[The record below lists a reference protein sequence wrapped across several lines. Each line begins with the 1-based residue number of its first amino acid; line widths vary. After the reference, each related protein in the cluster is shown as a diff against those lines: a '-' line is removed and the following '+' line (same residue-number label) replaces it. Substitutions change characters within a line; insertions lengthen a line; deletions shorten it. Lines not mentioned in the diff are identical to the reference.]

1 MKALN
6 RSSRVVFVTLLGLLA
21 LATLLVYG
29 MVTGRARASEPA
41 EIVADAAWSMTVVVE
56 REIAFVVP
64 AGWAE
69 ASDRLAWSDGSQEVG
84 LNYDR
89 VRPRWQPDYVLPADA
104 TVVRETKVKLPW
116 GEATRFVTRT
126 AARNQVHLVVVV
138 DDHIY
143 AFYATGADVNKLSD
157 LLDKMA
163 ASAVR
168 ADSSPRS
175 VAVFGGVT

>member
-1 MKALN
+1 MKGIN
-6 RSSRVVFVTLLGLLA
+6 RSSRIGIMSMFVLLA
-21 LATLLVYG
+21 LVTIAVYG
-29 MVTGRARASEPA
+29 TVTKRARAAEPSD
-41 EIVADAAWSMTVVVE
+41 IVADSAWSMTVVVE

-64 AGWAE
+64 AGWTE
-69 ASDRLAWSDGSQEVG
+69 ASDRLAWTDGDQEVG

-89 VRPRWQPDYVLPADA
+89 VRPRWQPVYMLPAGA
-104 TVVRETKVKLPW
+104 TVVRETEVKLEW
-116 GEATRFVTRT
+116 GEATRFVART
-126 AARNQVHLVVVV
+126 AKGSQVHLIVVV

-163 ASAVR
+163 ASVVR

-175 VAVFGGVT
+175 VAVFGGAA